1 MDEHQGGRNRKG
13 PFLSVVSVD
22 DIPKA
27 NPTPC
32 DNLVDVYRFCL
43 ELRSLCEKLHGTGLS
58 AVQVGVPWDLFV
70 IRGLPKSLQ
79 IAGESCGYFVG
90 CGYEVGGSDSGVVIE
105 SIEACLSLRNNGDEF
120 RTFRTRRPAIVH
132 VQGYR
137 LIDANGLQLVKFD
150 RVLDQ
155 ASMSIAFQHEIDHC
169 QGITLRDSGT
179 EVLLW

>member
-58 AVQVGVPWDLFV
+58 RLVCHGICLLSVVFQN
-70 IRGLPKSLQ
+70 RYKSLENPVD
-79 IAGESCGYFVG
+79 ILWVAVMKLV
-90 CGYEVGGSDSGVVIE
+90 EVILEWLSSPSRRVFHSATTVTNLERSALVDPPSSTFKDTGSSTRTDS
-105 SIEACLSLRNNGDEF
+105 S
-120 RTFRTRRPAIVH
+120 
-132 VQGYR
+132 
-137 LIDANGLQLVKFD
+137 
-150 RVLDQ
+150 
-155 ASMSIAFQHEIDHC
+155 
-169 QGITLRDSGT
+169 
-179 EVLLW
+179 